1 MSVNTKAV
9 SVPQIRR
16 FAEDTR
22 ISEAGRFAQYAVLNE
37 MPGLIF
43 GLMTVLYIVSSLWS
57 LA

>member
-1 MSVNTKAV
+1 M
-9 SVPQIRR
+9 RR
-16 FAEDTR
+16 SAED
-22 ISEAGRFAQYAVLNE
+22 ISEAGRFAQYAVLKE